1 MQGKQHIIAAFISPY
16 QRAKLSEER
25 EGWREETLSGLSLT
39 FLIFSSGFCMRCF
52 LVQLRV
58 VNLPLQK

>member
-1 MQGKQHIIAAFISPY
+1 MHGKQHIIAAFISPY

-39 FLIFSSGFCMRCF
+39 FLIFSSGFYMRCF
-52 LVQLRV
+52 LV
-58 VNLPLQK
+58 